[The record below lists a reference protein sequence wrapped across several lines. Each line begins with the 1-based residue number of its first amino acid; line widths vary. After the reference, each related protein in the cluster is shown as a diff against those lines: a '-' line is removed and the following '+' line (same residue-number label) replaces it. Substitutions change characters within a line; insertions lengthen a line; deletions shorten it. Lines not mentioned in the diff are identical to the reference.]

1 MFCRS
6 FNDLLSC
13 PVQNSDSIKSHT
25 IAMNKKSNTTPK
37 AIMLLSSHCAFC
49 PSVLDSLSKMIKSG
63 ELSSLQ
69 VINLE
74 QSPDAMQE
82 YNVRSVPWVRIGKHE
97 LTGSQTIEALQ
108 QRAQWAMDDESAQ
121 GDDKEGE
128 PKNLIADFDF
138 LLSDGQVNKVID
150 ALHKNESDFKH
161 IMTLLGDVGSVLST
175 RIGIGVVFEE
185 FAGQD
190 ILKTLIPGLGEFSKH
205 EDSRIRA
212 DAFHYL
218 GMTADKSAIP
228 FLEAGK
234 NEKDEEIQEIIADS
248 LEALNDA

>member
-1 MFCRS
+1 MS
-6 FNDLLSC
+6 NQKNTSA
-13 PVQNSDSIKSHT
+13 KS
-25 IAMNKKSNTTPK
+25 PK
-37 AIMLLSSHCAFC
+37 ATMLLSSHCAFC
-49 PSVLDSLSKMIKSG
+49 PTVLDSLSKMIKSG

-74 QSPDAMQE
+74 QNPDAMQQ

-97 LTGSQTIEALQ
+97 LTGSQTLEALQ
-108 QRAQWAMDDESAQ
+108 QRAKWAMDESTQ
-121 GDDKEGE
+121 DGKSE
-128 PKNLIADFDF
+128 NLVADFDF
-138 LLSDGQVNKVID
+138 QLSEGQVNKVIS
-150 ALHKNESDFKH
+150 ALQEDKSGFSA
-161 IMTLLGDVGSVLST
+161 IMELLGDTGTVLST

-185 FAGQD
+185 FAGSD
-190 ILKTLIPGLGEFSKH
+190 LLKTLIPELGKFSQH

-234 NEKDEEIQEIIADS
+234 NDSDDEVKEIVTDS
-248 LEALNDA
+248 LEELNDA